1 MKRAIL
7 FAALA
12 SAAFSAEKPAE
23 KLKLPA
29 SAADL
34 ARGKKLFEVHCALC
48 HGPKGEGGR
57 GPMLAQPRLRRAT
70 DDAALVKILEEGI
83 RGTEMPGADSMTN
96 HEVRQ
101 TAAYVR
107 SLGKVAA
114 KPVPG
119 NAEHGAELYRS
130 KGCAGCHSIKGEG
143 GVVGPDLATI
153 GTARS
158 ATYLRE
164 ALENPSSAVP
174 DGYLLVKAVTK
185 GGETVTGARLN
196 EDSFSIQI
204 LDNAGRPH
212 SYWKQDIAELDK
224 QKGRSPMPS
233 YKGQLSETELTDL
246 VAYLASLKEA
256 Q

>member
-1 MKRAIL
+1 MKRAL
-7 FAALA
+7 LLLAGATAALA
-12 SAAFSAEKPAE
+12 AEKV
-23 KLKLPA
+23 KLPT
-29 SAADL
+29 SSADL
-34 ARGKKLFEVHCALC
+34 ARGRKLFEAHCALC

-57 GPMLAQPRLRRAT
+57 GPLLAQTRLRRAA
-70 DDAALVKILEEGI
+70 DDNALVKILEEGI
-83 RGTEMPGADSMTN
+83 RGTEMPGADSMTP

-119 NAEHGAELYRS
+119 NPEHGAQLYRS
-130 KGCAGCHSIKGEG
+130 KGCTGCHSIKGEG
-143 GVVGPDLATI
+143 GVIGPDLATI
-153 GTARS
+153 GGQRS

-164 ALENPSSAVP
+164 SLEDPAAAVP
-174 DGYLLVKAVTK
+174 EGYLLVKAVTK
-185 GGETVTGARLN
+185 GGETITGARLN

-204 LDNAGRPH
+204 LDNAGRSH
-212 SYWKQDIAELDK
+212 SFWKQDVAELER

-233 YKGQLSETELTDL
+233 YKGQLSDEELTDL

-256 Q
+256 K